1 MKEVNEI
8 QRQQLVAP
16 ALSDGGASLE
26 PTVPEE
32 GDCTTRNSC
41 TSGNS
46 SIGGGEDILF

>member
-16 ALSDGGASLE
+16 ALGIVSLD
-26 PTVPEE
+26 PTVPED